1 MKKVLYIKANP
12 KGSENSR
19 TLKISDALSKKYQN
33 EGHSVTELDL
43 YKENLSHLDMEVIG
57 KLFSGEANEV
67 TKYVNDFVTYDEYI
81 IAAPMWNLSIPSILK
96 TYLDHI
102 IVTGKT
108 FAYTENGPQ
117 GLLQGKKATHVTTR
131 GGFYAEGPGA
141 AYEMGDRYLKT
152 ILGFI
157 GIQTE
162 TIVLEGTD
170 AQAPEVVIEQLNN
183 VINSL

>member
-1 MKKVLYIKANP
+1 MKKILYIKANP

-43 YKENLSHLDMEVIG
+43 YKENLNHLDMEVIG
-57 KLFSGEANEV
+57 KLFSGDANEV

-108 FAYTENGPQ
+108 FAYTENG
-117 GLLQGKKATHVTTR
+117 
-131 GGFYAEGPGA
+131 
-141 AYEMGDRYLKT
+141 
-152 ILGFI
+152 
-157 GIQTE
+157 
-162 TIVLEGTD
+162 
-170 AQAPEVVIEQLNN
+170 
-183 VINSL
+183 

>member
-1 MKKVLYIKANP
+1 MKKILYIKANP

-43 YKENLSHLDMEVIG
+43 YKENLNHLDMEVIG

-117 GLLQGKKATHVTTR
+117 GLLKGKKATHATTR
-131 GGFYAEGPGA
+131 GGFYADGPGA

-162 TIVLEGTD
+162 TIALEGTD